1 MDLTQSFTFQYK
13 PYSFS
18 TLMRAK
24 TLKVYWERD
33 KSERKLIIDEYGR
46 LFHYSYEEEMRFDD
60 RPDREDYLWVLV
72 ENEQD
77 SDSLSSQSGL
87 SLLHSP
93 FIAADETEWFN
104 VED

>member
-1 MDLTQSFTFQYK
+1 MNLTQSFTFQVK

-18 TLMRAK
+18 TLMHAK
-24 TLKVYWERD
+24 TLKMYWERD

-46 LFHYSYEEEMRFDD
+46 LFHYSYEEEMRFEDS
-60 RPDREDYLWVLV
+60 PDREDYLWVLV
-72 ENEQD
+72 ADEED
-77 SDSLSSQSGL
+77 SDSLTSQSGL
-87 SLLHSP
+87 SLLRTP

>member
-1 MDLTQSFTFQYK
+1 
-13 PYSFS
+13 
-18 TLMRAK
+18 
-24 TLKVYWERD
+24 
-33 KSERKLIIDEYGR
+33 
-46 LFHYSYEEEMRFDD
+46 MRFDD